1 MTDYENPVA
10 SIDNDNDN
18 DTKEKSSFAL
28 EAFDYISI
36 ILFAICLVIVVFSF
50 FARLC
55 VVDGPSMEN
64 TLYHSEKLI
73 VSNVAYTPKSGDIVV
88 FHETGSY
95 YNEPIVKRV
104 IAVAGETV
112 HIEYFQDGMTVTV
125 TDASGVSRVL
135 NEPYT
140 KIVDAN
146 LYYEPMTV
154 EVEEGTVFVLG
165 DNRNHSSD
173 SRSDRIG
180 LVDTR
185 RIIGKVIFRISPISR
200 MGAVK

>member
-10 SIDNDNDN
+10 SIDNN

-36 ILFAICLVIVVFSF
+36 ILFAICLVIIVFSF

-73 VSNVAYTPKSGDIVV
+73 VSNVAYTPKAGDIVV

-125 TDASGVSRVL
+125 TDVNGVSRVL
-135 NEPYT
+135 DEPYA

>member
-10 SIDNDNDN
+10 SIDNDN

-73 VSNVAYTPKSGDIVV
+73 VSNVAYTPKAGDIVV

-112 HIEYFQDGMTVTV
+112 HIEYCQDGMTVTV
-125 TDASGVSRVL
+125 TDVNGVSRVL
-135 NEPYT
+135 NEPYA
-140 KIVDAN
+140 KIVDTN

-154 EVEEGTVFVLG
+154 KVEEGTVFVLG

-185 RIIGKVIFRISPISR
+185 RIVGKVIFRISPISR
-200 MGAVK
+200 MGVVK

>member
-1 MTDYENPVA
+1 MTDYENSVA
-10 SIDNDNDN
+10 SIDNDN

-73 VSNVAYTPKSGDIVV
+73 VSNVAYTPKAGDIVV

-112 HIEYFQDGMTVTV
+112 HIEYFQDGMIVTV
-125 TDASGVSRVL
+125 TDVNGVSRVL
-135 NEPYT
+135 NEPYA

>member
-1 MTDYENPVA
+1 M
-10 SIDNDNDN
+10 I
-18 DTKEKSSFAL
+18 
-28 EAFDYISI
+28 
-36 ILFAICLVIVVFSF
+36 
-50 FARLC
+50 
-55 VVDGPSMEN
+55 
-64 TLYHSEKLI
+64 
-73 VSNVAYTPKSGDIVV
+73 
-88 FHETGSY
+88 
-95 YNEPIVKRV
+95 
-104 IAVAGETV
+104 
-112 HIEYFQDGMTVTV
+112 VTV
-125 TDASGVSRVL
+125 TDVNGVSRVL
-135 NEPYT
+135 NEPYA

>member
-1 MTDYENPVA
+1 MTDYENSVTTVE
-10 SIDNDNDN
+10 N
-18 DTKEKSSFAL
+18 KRKSSFAL
-28 EAFDYISI
+28 ESFDYISL

-73 VSNVAYTPKSGDIVV
+73 VSNVAYTPKAGDIVV

-112 HIEYFQDGMTVTV
+112 HIEYFQGGMTVTV
-125 TDASGVSRVL
+125 TDANGVARVL
-135 NEPYT
+135 DEPYA

-165 DNRNHSSD
+165 DKRNHSSD

-185 RIIGKVIFRISPISR
+185 RIVGKVIFRISPISR
-200 MGAVK
+200 MGVVN

>member
-1 MTDYENPVA
+1 
-10 SIDNDNDN
+10 
-18 DTKEKSSFAL
+18 
-28 EAFDYISI
+28 
-36 ILFAICLVIVVFSF
+36 
-50 FARLC
+50 
-55 VVDGPSMEN
+55 MEN
-64 TLYHSEKLI
+64 TLYNSEKLI
-73 VSNVAYTPKSGDIVV
+73 VYNLAYTPKAGDIVV

-112 HIEYFQDGMTVTV
+112 HIEYFQGGMTVTV
-125 TDASGVSRVL
+125 TDANGVARVL
-135 NEPYT
+135 DEPYA

-185 RIIGKVIFRISPISR
+185 RIVGKVIFRISPISR
-200 MGAVK
+200 MGVVN

>member
-10 SIDNDNDN
+10 SVDNN

-73 VSNVAYTPKSGDIVV
+73 VSNVAYTPKAGDIVV
-88 FHETGSY
+88 FHETGIY

-125 TDASGVSRVL
+125 TDVNGVSRVL
-135 NEPYT
+135 DEPYA